1 MIRKSTWIVFGIFIV
16 VSMAAL
22 FLVKSPSS
30 PLATTG
36 QTPSPTAAPQLI
48 EGSTAEEINEIVLE
62 QAGSETIR
70 LARQSGNDWINESTQ
85 AVVEA
90 GKVEQILSELLAT
103 RILLVMPIDYSLD
116 SLSLTAPRQ
125 TLTITQANGKT
136 MQVLIG
142 GLTPTG
148 NGYYVRVDDQA
159 PVVVS
164 KYALDAVVELF
175 ANAIAATPTPDLP
188 VVPESTPTPTT

>member
-1 MIRKSTWIVFGIFIV
+1 M
-16 VSMAAL
+16 VSMAAI

-30 PLATTG
+30 PLAESG
-36 QTPSPTAAPQLI
+36 QTPNPTDAPRLI
-48 EGSTAEEINEIVLE
+48 EGPTTDEINGLVFE
-62 QAGSETIR
+62 QAGSETLR
-70 LARQSGNDWINESTQ
+70 LAKQSESDWVNKSNQ

-125 TLTITQANGKT
+125 TVTITQANGKT

-175 ANAIAATPTPDLP
+175 ANALAATPTPELP
-188 VVPESTPTPTT
+188 VLPEPTPTPTS

>member
-1 MIRKSTWIVFGIFIV
+1 MTAI
-16 VSMAAL
+16 

-30 PLATTG
+30 PLVETG
-36 QTPSPTAAPQLI
+36 QTPSPTAAPRLI
-48 EGSTAEEINEIVLE
+48 EELTTDEINGIVFE
-62 QAGSETIR
+62 QAGSDTIR
-70 LARQSGNDWINESTQ
+70 LVKQTDGSWTNEATQ
-85 AVVEA
+85 AGVEA
-90 GKVEQILSELLAT
+90 GKVEQIQSELLAT

-116 SLSLTAPRQ
+116 SLSLTAPVQ
-125 TLTITQANGKT
+125 SITITQANGKT
-136 MQVLIG
+136 MRVLIG

-175 ANAIAATPTPDLP
+175 TDVNAATPSPELP
-188 VVPESTPTPTT
+188 VLSESTPTPTP

>member
-1 MIRKSTWIVFGIFIV
+1 
-16 VSMAAL
+16 MAAI

-30 PLATTG
+30 PLTG
-36 QTPSPTAAPQLI
+36 TGHTPSPTAAPRLI
-48 EGSTAEEINEIVLE
+48 EETSADEISGIIFE

-70 LARQSGNDWINESTQ
+70 LMKQTDGNWINESTQ

-103 RILLVMPIDYSLD
+103 RILLVMPVDYSLD
-116 SLSLTAPRQ
+116 SLSLTAPGQ
-125 TLTITQANGKT
+125 TITITQANGEK
-136 MQVLIG
+136 MLVLFG
-142 GLTPTG
+142 GVTPTG
-148 NGYYVRVDDQA
+148 NGYYARLDDQA

-175 ANAIAATPTPDLP
+175 AGVNAATPTPELP
-188 VVPESTPTPTT
+188 VLPESSPTPAS